1 MTFDQLKIFVA
12 VAERQHLTRAAA
24 ALGLTPSAVSA
35 SIKVLEGYYN
45 VRLFERVGRGIELT
59 PAGRT
64 FLGEAKATLARVR
77 SAESV
82 LNDLGGLRRGS
93 IDIHASQTIA
103 NYWLP
108 SRLMRFHE
116 LYPDIEMRLTVGNTK
131 TVSQAVIDG
140 SAELGFIE
148 GKVDV
153 PALSMEPV
161 TQDDLVIVVAS
172 GHPMA
177 GRTDLSI
184 FAILSRLDWVVREPG
199 SGTRSEFEEAL
210 KTLSVDPAELRIV
223 LTLPSNE
230 AVLTAVR
237 SGQCAAALSKVVV
250 EPFVE
255 NRQLAVLQFPLP
267 PRNFTVLRHKERHFS
282 AAANQLTIMCGNTDF
297 AA

>member
-1 MTFDQLKIFVA
+1 
-12 VAERQHLTRAAA
+12 
-24 ALGLTPSAVSA
+24 
-35 SIKVLEGYYN
+35 
-45 VRLFERVGRGIELT
+45 
-59 PAGRT
+59 
-64 FLGEAKATLARVR
+64 
-77 SAESV
+77 
-82 LNDLGGLRRGS
+82 
-93 IDIHASQTIA
+93 
-103 NYWLP
+103 
-108 SRLMRFHE
+108 MRFHE

-161 TQDDLVIVVAS
+161 TRDDLVIVVAS

-184 FAILSRLDWVVREPG
+184 SAIVRQLDWVIREPG
-199 SGTRSEFEEAL
+199 SGTRSEFEAAL
-210 KTLSVDPAELRIV
+210 KSLSVDPAELKIV

-237 SGQCAAALSKVVV
+237 SGSCAAALSKVVA

-267 PRNFTVLRHKERHFS
+267 PRNFTVLRHKERHLS
-282 AAANQLTIMCGNTDF
+282 AAANQLTIMCRKTDF